1 VIFSQIF
8 YLISRVLTS
17 KEKGKDL
24 MCKNY
29 TSRLIIHSLFEN
41 LFISLYNK
49 KDVRKYFP
57 MQKCSIVAKFATVAS
72 NWKTR

>member
-1 VIFSQIF
+1 
-8 YLISRVLTS
+8 
-17 KEKGKDL
+17 

-29 TSRLIIHSLFEN
+29 TSKLSFFSLFEN

-57 MQKCSIVAKFATVAS
+57 MQNCSIVAKFATVAS
-72 NWKTR
+72 NWKSR